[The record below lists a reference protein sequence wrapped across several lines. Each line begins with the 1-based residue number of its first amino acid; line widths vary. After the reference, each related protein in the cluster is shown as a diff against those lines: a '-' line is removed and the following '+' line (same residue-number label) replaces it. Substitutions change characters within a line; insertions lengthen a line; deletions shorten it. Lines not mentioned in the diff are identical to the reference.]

1 MECYEDDFAAAIVY
15 DGAWVFVRTYLA
27 FWDFLKIVIYLK
39 WPLEG
44 LLLELCNETIH
55 VTVLSLH

>member
-1 MECYEDDFAAAIVY
+1 MESYEDDFTAAMVN
-15 DGAWVFVRTYLA
+15 DSAWLFVRTYLA
-27 FWDFLKIVIYLK
+27 FWGFLKIAIYLK

-55 VTVLSLH
+55 VTILTLD